1 MLGPVSHLD
10 ECEFST
16 YSLQLSLYKYIIE
29 YETKLKIEDCFIV
42 WFNENNNKY
51 KLIKCADYSKEIIDM
66 LDYN

>member
-42 WFNENNNKY
+42 WFNENNAKY